1 MDKCAFHLR
10 GRRCPRATVW
20 TRVAQGEII
29 IVNAW
34 TVGAGE
40 RQLGDS
46 KEDQDAGVVNGH
58 GHASRD
64 AERIETWKRRA
75 QYAAVIA
82 K

>member
-1 MDKCAFHLR
+1 M
-10 GRRCPRATVW
+10 
-20 TRVAQGEII
+20 
-29 IVNAW
+29 NAW